1 MRVLGLM
8 SGTSAD
14 GIDVALVH
22 IRGHGRRLQA
32 RLENFCTLPYPDAV
46 RRAVLRVANAN
57 QRPVLSVAE
66 ISRLH
71 FLLGELAAEAVVRA
85 CRRFRVPLRR
95 IDLIG
100 SHGQTVYHQGT
111 PETFLG
117 RKTAATLQLGQA
129 ALIAERTGIPVVA
142 DFRPRDIAA
151 GGQGAPLVPFVD
163 YLLYRH
169 PHRGRVALNLGGIAN
184 VTVIPAGAQP
194 DEVLAFDTGPGN
206 MLIDAVVERATLRL
220 RSGQARGRQRFDR
233 NGRLAAR
240 GKPNEKVLHQLLRHP
255 YFRRRPPK
263 STGREEFGGAY
274 AERYLRLLR
283 NASTPDKVRT
293 ATELTVRSITNAFR
307 QFIAPRGRFHDLL
320 LAGGGARNHFL
331 LKRLQEELPGLR
343 FVPASA
349 LGVDEKGKE
358 AFAFAVLAYQT
369 WQGEAGTLPAATGAR
384 HPVVLG
390 TIVPADRR
398 GRDLRR

>member
-14 GIDVALVH
+14 GIDVTLVH
-22 IRGHGRRLQA
+22 IRGRGRQLQA
-32 RLENFCTLPYPDAV
+32 TLRDFCTFPYPLAV

-57 QRPVLSVAE
+57 QRPILSVAE

-71 FLLGELAAEAVVRA
+71 FLLGELAAEAVGRA
-85 CRRFRVPLRR
+85 CRRFRVPLPR

-111 PETFLG
+111 PEAFLG

-129 ALIAERTGIPVVA
+129 AVIAERTGIPVVA

-169 PHRGRVALNLGGIAN
+169 PRRGRVALNLGGIAN

-194 DEVLAFDTGPGN
+194 DAVLAFDTGPGN
-206 MLIDAVVERATLRL
+206 MLIDAVVER
-220 RSGQARGRQRFDR
+220 QARGRQHFDR

-240 GKPNEKVLHQLLRHP
+240 GKPNEKVLHHLLRHP

-283 NASTPDKVRT
+283 NASTPDRVRT
-293 ATELTVRSITNAFR
+293 ATELTVRSITQAFR
-307 QFIAPRGRFHDLL
+307 QFIAPRGTIHDLIL
-320 LAGGGARNHFL
+320 GGGGARNRFL
-331 LKRLQEELPGLR
+331 VQRLAEDLPALR
-343 FVPASA
+343 LIPAGA
-349 LGVDEKGKE
+349 LGVDEKAKE

-369 WQGEAGTLPAATGAR
+369 WQGEPGTLPAATGAR

-390 TIVPADRR
+390 TIVPAERR
-398 GRDLRR
+398 GRAVEG